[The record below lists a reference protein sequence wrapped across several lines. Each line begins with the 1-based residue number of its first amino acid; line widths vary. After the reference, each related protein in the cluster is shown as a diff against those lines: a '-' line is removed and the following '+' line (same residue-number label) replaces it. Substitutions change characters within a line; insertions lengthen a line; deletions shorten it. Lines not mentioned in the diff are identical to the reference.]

1 MTQAERNTKAHRD
14 NQKRFRMWQQAFRD
28 QIKADEKLLPS
39 YKVCLLDL
47 ADQLYSDAWTAH
59 RGCSSRDI
67 GKRCACSKD
76 TAYRAIKAAIAG
88 GHLSKKP
95 TKRDEPD
102 IYTPIVREWDETRVS

>member
-47 ADQLYSDAWTAH
+47 ADQLV
-59 RGCSSRDI
+59 C
-67 GKRCACSKD
+67 
-76 TAYRAIKAAIAG
+76 
-88 GHLSKKP
+88 P
-95 TKRDEPD
+95 
-102 IYTPIVREWDETRVS
+102 VSLTDRF